1 VTNIA
6 PTISTVDVERA
17 PEGGEIGPIQSGWRL
32 AIREFAQNKLAVAGM
47 AILVFYIVFCFAGPI
62 FYHGNTINS
71 DLLHTGLAPQAGFP
85 LGTTDQGFD
94 ELGLLMKG
102 GQAALEVGF
111 AAAAIG
117 IVIGM
122 LWGSIAGLAG
132 GIVDSVMMR
141 VVDVF
146 LSIPFL
152 FIVLIVAVRYGASV
166 LGLSVIIGAFTWL
179 VPARLVRGEV
189 LTLKTRDFVAA
200 ARTAGSGQWRL
211 IGRHLI
217 PNALGVIIVNV
228 TFNVAD
234 AILAVAALGFLG
246 FGLHY
251 PSQDWGDMLSNGVT
265 YMQDGYWWLVYPV
278 GASIVLVVMACNL
291 IGDALRDSLDVR
303 LRRR

>member
-1 VTNIA
+1 VANIA
-6 PTISTVDVERA
+6 PSLSPLDIERA
-17 PEGGEIGPIQSGWRL
+17 PEGGEVGAVQSGWRL
-32 AIREFAQNKLAVAGM
+32 AFREFSRNKLAVLGIG
-47 AILVFYIVFCFAGPI
+47 ILLFFVVFCFIGPL
-62 FYHGNTINS
+62 FYHGNTVNS
-71 DLLHTGLAPQAGFP
+71 DLVHTDLGPQAGFP
-85 LGTTDQGFD
+85 LGTDDQGFD
-94 ELGLLMKG
+94 ELALLMKG

-111 AAAAIG
+111 CAAAIG
-117 IVIGM
+117 IIIGM
-122 LWGSIAGLAG
+122 LWGAIAGLAG
-132 GIVDSVMMR
+132 GIVDSAMMR
-141 VVDVF
+141 VVDIF

-189 LTLKTRDFVAA
+189 LTLRTRDFVSA
-200 ARTAGSGQWRL
+200 ARTAGSNRWRL
-211 IGRHLI
+211 IRRHLI

-251 PSQDWGDMLSNGVT
+251 PNQDWGDMLGAGVAD
-265 YMQDGYWWLVYPV
+265 MQNGYWWLVFPV